1 MKTIL
6 LTVAIILTYGF
17 NSISHPQG
25 ATETRTTATTTVVAE
40 SHNESTTDGTNIDN
54 STAQLMLNSASSLKD
69 TVAAIAGYR
78 ADNVLKK

>member
-6 LTVAIILTYGF
+6 LTVVIVLAYGF
-17 NSISHPQG
+17 NSISHPQR
-25 ATETRTTATTTVVAE
+25 AAETLTTAATTVVAG
-40 SHNESTTDGTNIDN
+40 SHHDSTTDAPAIDN
-54 STAQLMLNSASSLKD
+54 STAQLMLNRANPLRD